1 MGTQINLNVTLL
13 SCSWIVEPGYHATW
27 NQIENLTRV
36 FREPPCDCC
45 GLECEEVRSTSGL
58 DFNVK
63 GTVPNDDA

>member
-36 FREPPCDCC
+36 FREPPS
-45 GLECEEVRSTSGL
+45 VT
-58 DFNVK
+58 
-63 GTVPNDDA
+63 